1 MVDRTKY
8 DSEELTPKIGLR
20 QIFGRLSLKS
30 ELCKSAAKA
39 GLLSVEIFA
48 MLGDSAKAAK
58 DQLRVL
64 IPDGELGADQ
74 PEILILHAARSSLV
88 GMLSSPNTVRQSQS
102 SHGRR
107 SVEDPGDGSGGP
119 CRVQSK
125 VREAASRRSSTRR
138 S

>member
-64 IPDGELGADQ
+64 IPEDELGGDQ
-74 PEILILHAARSSLV
+74 PEERSILYAARSSLV
-88 GMLSSPNTVRQSQS
+88 GMLGPPNTV
-102 SHGRR
+102 
-107 SVEDPGDGSGGP
+107 
-119 CRVQSK
+119 C
-125 VREAASRRSSTRR
+125 
-138 S
+138 